1 MLDSLNGR
9 NIVRGANLAR
19 ESRGFMAD
27 EGQAQDVTGRK
38 GDAVMIVLQNN
49 AEKRLIVRNANE
61 VLCNL
66 LGYAEGELKDREL
79 EAVVGV
85 KIAQMLKEDL
95 EYSDDAPDMGELL
108 ARQREVK
115 LRHRLGNELTLPL
128 NISRLMAQGKD
139 ACFQLVVPNEVEGRA
154 QQQLKDFL
162 KVNLEGRQQIDE
174 KTGLPD
180 RSTAETYL
188 GLLKNYIANNGMQ
201 AAFAVIRV
209 DRFEKSL
216 ARYGRQGCIEQ
227 LQHVAN
233 CCRSTFRVEDTV
245 CVLSDSTIGLVLL
258 DLSRESVRVVLN
270 RLRWNVRNHRIVFGG
285 KSDFS
290 VTISL
295 SFDMLTEHGGD
306 TLMDR
311 TEEAVGKLDA
321 DTRNYL
327 IELGQE

>member
-1 MLDSLNGR
+1 
-9 NIVRGANLAR
+9 
-19 ESRGFMAD
+19 MA
-27 EGQAQDVTGRK
+27 EQGQAQDATGRK
-38 GDAVMIVLQNN
+38 GDGVMIVLQNN
-49 AEKRLIVRNANE
+49 AHKRLILRDANE

-66 LGYAEGELKDREL
+66 LGYAEGDLKEREFQEVL
-79 EAVVGV
+79 GA
-85 KIAQMLKEDL
+85 KLAQMLKEDL
-95 EYSDDAPDMGELL
+95 EYADEAPDMGELL

-115 LRHRLGNELTLPL
+115 LRHRLGHELVLPL
-128 NISRLMAQGKD
+128 TISRLMAQGHD
-139 ACFQLVVPNEVEGRA
+139 ACFQLVVPNEIDGRA

-162 KVNLEGRQQIDE
+162 KLNLEGRQQIDPA
-174 KTGLPD
+174 TGLPD
-180 RSTAETYL
+180 RATAHTYL
-188 GLLKNYIANNGMQ
+188 GLLKNYIAGNGMQ
-201 AAFAVIRV
+201 AAFVVIRV
-209 DRFEKSL
+209 DRYEKSL
-216 ARYGRQGCIEQ
+216 ARYGKQGCIEQ

-233 CCRSTFRVEDTV
+233 CCRSTFRVEDVV
-245 CVLSDSTIGLVLL
+245 CVLSESAIGLVLM

-306 TLMDR
+306 TLLER
-311 TEEAVGKLDA
+311 CEEAVMKLDA

>member
-1 MLDSLNGR
+1 
-9 NIVRGANLAR
+9 
-19 ESRGFMAD
+19 MAD
-27 EGQAQDVTGRK
+27 AGQAQDVTGRK
-38 GDAVMIVLQNN
+38 GDGVMIVLQNN
-49 AEKRLIVRNANE
+49 AEKRLMIRNANE

-66 LGYAEGELKDREL
+66 LGYAEGELKERDLDEVLGTKLSQLLR
-79 EAVVGV
+79 
-85 KIAQMLKEDL
+85 EDL
-95 EYSDDAPDMGELL
+95 EYTDAAPDVGELL

-115 LRHRLGNELTLPL
+115 LRHRLGNEMVVPL
-128 NISRLMAQGKD
+128 NISRLMAQGQD

-162 KVNLEGRQQIDE
+162 KVNLQGRLQVDE
-174 KTGLPD
+174 TTGLPN
-180 RSTAETYL
+180 RATAQTYL

-216 ARYGRQGCIEQ
+216 ARYGKQGCIEQ

-233 CCRSTFRVEDTV
+233 CCRSSFRDEDAV
-245 CVLSDSTIGLVLL
+245 CVLSDATIGLVLL
-258 DLSRESVRVVLN
+258 DVSRESVRVVLN

-306 TLMDR
+306 TLLER
-311 TEEAVGKLDA
+311 TEEAVAKLDA